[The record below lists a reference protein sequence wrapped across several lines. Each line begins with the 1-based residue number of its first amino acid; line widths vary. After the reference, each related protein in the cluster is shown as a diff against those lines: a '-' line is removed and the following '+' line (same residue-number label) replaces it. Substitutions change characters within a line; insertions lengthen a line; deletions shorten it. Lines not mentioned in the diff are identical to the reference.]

1 MILKDLETVGDK
13 QLKKEVDETNG
24 DRQLQAP
31 VPLSKENFHKFEI
44 FN

>member
-24 DRQLQAP
+24 ERSLQVP
-31 VPLSKENFHKFEI
+31 IPLSM
-44 FN
+44 